1 MQVDNFSEVSNS
13 PIIKFVSVVFF
24 KFVLSLVDLSSL
36 LGRFFTF
43 DCGIRFLLFFSSLL
57 I

>member
-36 LGRFFTF
+36 LGRFFGF
-43 DCGIRFLLFFSSLL
+43 DCGKRFLLFFSSLL